1 MKAQTLINNERR
13 GIPTRPRDREL
24 LDDDV
29 EKAKWDR
36 FVAREAKKA
45 EQPATLNNP
54 PLKTPPEAQSF
65 DLSDD
70 NLIDEL
76 VTKVIEKLHER
87 DNLPPT
93 TGVPTLDDMPEFM
106 NPDEVQDVLR
116 ISRATFFRLA
126 SKGEIP
132 GVVKIGKALRIDRDQ
147 LKAYMKK
154 TVPNV

>member
-1 MKAQTLINNERR
+1 MKAQTLINQEVR
-13 GIPTRPRDREL
+13 GIAARLDDREL
-24 LDDDV
+24 LDDDA

-36 FVAREAKKA
+36 YLAVV
-45 EQPATLNNP
+45 L
-54 PLKTPPEAQSF
+54 LDAQSV

-70 NLIDEL
+70 GLIDQL
-76 VTKVIEKLHER
+76 ATKVIEKLYER
-87 DNLPPT
+87 GDLPLPSWIPAMDN
-93 TGVPTLDDMPEFM
+93 MPEFM
-106 NPDEVQDVLR
+106 IPDEVQDVLR

-154 TVPNV
+154 TVADG